1 MNPRTVPMLRKL
13 MPRSVYDVMAA
24 VGCFAALATGTAYA
38 ANTVFSS
45 DIVDGEVKSVD
56 IGNNEI
62 GSADVKDNT
71 INTFDVHSFLGVDV
85 VDGTLTGADV
95 QDGTLKDEDVGSATR
110 TSVDVAI
117 GVVPAHACVSR
128 TVDVVGVVAAG
139 SHLVLTPDST
149 DLTGGVVFQVGIL
162 GGGTNIPVEILACNI
177 TGGAIDEG
185 SNTFNV
191 LAIAP

>member
-1 MNPRTVPMLRKL
+1 MLRTL
-13 MPRSVYDVMAA
+13 RPRSIYDVMAA
-24 VGCFAALATGTAYA
+24 IGCFAALATGSAYA

-62 GSADVKDNT
+62 GSADVKDNS

-85 VDGTLTGADV
+85 V
-95 QDGTLKDEDVGSATR
+95 DGTLKDEDVGSATR

-117 GVVPAHACVSR
+117 DVVPAHACVSR

-139 SHLVLTPDST
+139 SHLVLTPDSS
-149 DLTGGVVFQVGIL
+149 DLTGGVVFQVGNL
-162 GGGTNIPVEILACNI
+162 GGTTVEILACNI